1 MGVDLR
7 GAPAARFESAI
18 GPAPSAVTP
27 GHGALSTA
35 ATRSPMTLPSRGT
48 RYAIAKLA
56 DSLNWYREHYSDTKD
71 PVPVL
76 IHPTNVCDRSAT
88 PAAPS
93 HVVGVAGGHRLVGRA
108 EPQDRLDLVRRAQG
122 DRQLPV

>member
-1 MGVDLR
+1 M
-7 GAPAARFESAI
+7 APICAARLRRASKVQS
-18 GPAPSAVTP
+18 GRRPAPSPLATAP
-27 GHGALSTA
+27 PSTA
-35 ATRSPMTLPSRGT
+35 ATWSPITLPSRGT

-56 DSLNWYREHYSDTKD
+56 DSLNWYREHYTDTKD

-108 EPQDRLDLVRRAQG
+108 EP
-122 DRQLPV
+122 